1 MNGYLLD
8 TNIPSEFSRD
18 RPDARVVKW
27 LKTQPAT
34 TLFLSVVTIG
44 EIRKGL
50 TVLPPG
56 RRRSELETWFQ
67 TDLLLWFRNRILPVT
82 HVIADRWGELDGQCQ
97 MKGTPLNTA
106 DGMIAAT
113 GIEHNLTVVTR
124 NVKDFAGLG
133 VGIFNPWEM

>member
-1 MNGYLLD
+1 
-8 TNIPSEFSRD
+8 
-18 RPDARVVKW
+18 VKW
-27 LKTQPAT
+27 LKAQPAT

-44 EIRKGL
+44 EIRRGL

-67 TDLLLWFRNRILPVT
+67 TDLLMWFRNRILPVT
-82 HVIADRWGELDGQCQ
+82 HVIADRWGELDGQPAEGNAPEYGRWHDCRQ
-97 MKGTPLNTA
+97 
-106 DGMIAAT
+106 
-113 GIEHNLTVVTR
+113 GIEHDLTVVTR